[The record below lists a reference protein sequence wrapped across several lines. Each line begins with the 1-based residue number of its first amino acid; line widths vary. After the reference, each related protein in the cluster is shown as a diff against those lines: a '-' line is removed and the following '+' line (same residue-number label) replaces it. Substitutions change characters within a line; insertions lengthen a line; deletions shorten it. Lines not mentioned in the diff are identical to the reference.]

1 MRKYLLPE
9 NGKFYKA
16 NLHCHT
22 TVSDGRLTP
31 EEVKEAYMAEGYS
44 VIAYTDHDVMIP
56 HPELCDDKFLALNG
70 YEMEVNQA
78 ETLPYGRKTCHMCL
92 IAKEPDNLRQVCYHR
107 EKYLFGNAKGYADKV
122 NFDESEPDYVR
133 EYTHERISDMMQR
146 GRDAG
151 FFVTYNHPN
160 WSMEESR
167 DFCGYNGM
175 HAMEIVNYG
184 CVAEGWDDRNEAEY
198 DSMLREGKRIFAV
211 ATDDNHNHRSLESP
225 IGRDSF
231 GGYVMIKAPEL
242 EYRAITT
249 ALENGDFY
257 ASEGGPNITAL
268 WFEDGKMHVE
278 CDGARRIVFSCGARR
293 CRWAGKDG
301 ELTYSAE
308 YEVRPEDYYVRIR
321 LEDNYGRCT
330 YTSAYFTD
338 ELLGE

>member
-1 MRKYLLPE
+1 MRTARE
-9 NGKFYKA
+9 N
-16 NLHCHT
+16 
-22 TVSDGRLTP
+22 
-31 EEVKEAYMAEGYS
+31 
-44 VIAYTDHDVMIP
+44 
-56 HPELCDDKFLALNG
+56 
-70 YEMEVNQA
+70 
-78 ETLPYGRKTCHMCL
+78 
-92 IAKEPDNLRQVCYHR
+92 
-107 EKYLFGNAKGYADKV
+107 
-122 NFDESEPDYVR
+122 
-133 EYTHERISDMMQR
+133 
-146 GRDAG
+146 G
-151 FFVTYNHPN
+151 FFVTYNHPT
-160 WSMEESR
+160 WSME
-167 DFCGYNGM
+167 DMADIQHYHGM

-242 EYRAITT
+242 EYRAITK

-257 ASEGGPNITAL
+257 ASEGGPNITSL

-278 CDGARRIVFSCGARR
+278 CDGAKRIVFSCGARR